1 MVTPDWI
8 SWTRD
13 ALERLF
19 DLAFLLRQAE
29 APAARGRF
37 RDARELQAA
46 LIRAVQQVKPSP
58 DVPTSSLAWRI
69 YNALDCRYLRGL
81 TQAEAAAELCV
92 SLRQLRREQ
101 DRGIEAVAA
110 LLFELPAAGDPGR
123 AAPPSEQREYVRL
136 DDLLL
141 PVLNLLDPLLGQRN
155 LHARL
160 ELPVSIPVVWI
171 HRMALRQLLI
181 MAASALIRAATDAT
195 LSVAGQAEDGRVVVR
210 WNVPSGADLSPEDL
224 ETLRE
229 LAAAARVAMEAPP
242 PGPGGLSISFAIPAS
257 VRRRVLMID
266 DSEDAIQ
273 LTRRYLE
280 QSPYE
285 VIAVTRAADAL
296 FQAQSLQPACV
307 VLDVMMPGHDGWEVL
322 SLLKSHPETRRI
334 PVIVSSVLR
343 NQDLARALGAR
354 AVLTKPHT
362 AQQLRMALDE
372 AIASAA

>member
-1 MVTPDWI
+1 MVSPDWI
-8 SWTRD
+8 AWTRD
-13 ALERLF
+13 GLERLF

-29 APAARGRF
+29 APVARGRF

-58 DVPTSSLAWRI
+58 DVPASSLAWRI
-69 YNALDCRYLRGL
+69 YNAMDCRYLRGL

-110 LLFELPAAGDPGR
+110 LLFELPAAGAPGR
-123 AAPPSEQREYVRL
+123 SAPPAEEREYVRL

-155 LHARL
+155 LQARL
-160 ELPVSIPVVWI
+160 ALPDPMPVVWA
-171 HRMALRQLLI
+171 HRMPLRQLLI
-181 MAASALIRAATDAT
+181 MAASALIKAASQAT
-195 LSVAGQAEDGRVVVR
+195 LSVAGQAEDDRVVVR
-210 WNVPSGADLSPEDL
+210 WNVPSAAGLPPEDL
-224 ETLRE
+224 VTLRE
-229 LAAAARVAMEAPP
+229 LAAAARVGMEAPS

-257 VRRRVLMID
+257 ARRRILMID

-296 FQAQSLQPACV
+296 FQAQALQPACIL
-307 VLDVMMPGHDGWEVL
+307 LDVMMPGHDGWEVL
-322 SLLKSHPETRRI
+322 SLLQSHPETRRI

-354 AVLTKPHT
+354 AVLAKPHT
-362 AQQLRMALDE
+362 AEQLRRALDE
-372 AIASAA
+372 ATAAGE